1 MLTLNHI
8 TKKENFTFYVNCDII
23 IFVTR
28 GMLSLENGGKEM
40 TEVVINKAILSYHEA
55 NRYETIFQG
64 EGLLG
69 KKEHIKN
76 VIKTSLAIADF
87 KHSNV
92 DREFLAVCAEHHD
105 DGRVDQYRLLGK
117 FWDNVV
123 THNALGLDRF
133 DQFLLGLEE
142 FTIDQSVNIFRDVI
156 LYHGRMRLANL
167 SPESKEY
174 VEIVTA
180 ADDFENACSCV
191 SYLVHEVE
199 TDAKGYISQNPEA
212 DQTEVSNF
220 VFDHFKDGV
229 KFDKMKYCKTYAEY
243 VLFVATLATSC
254 IKKYGEIAKVALQ
267 QPGYGYDTILAGYKD
282 VFRKTFAPEMGEEAY
297 KVLAS
302 MIR

>member
-1 MLTLNHI
+1 MLILNCI
-8 TKKENFTFYVNCDII
+8 IKKENFTFYVNCGII

-40 TEVVINKAILSYHEA
+40 TKVVINKAILSYHEA
-55 NRYETIFQG
+55 NRYKNIFQG

-76 VIKTSLAIADF
+76 VIRTSQAIADF
-87 KHSNV
+87 RHSNV
-92 DREFLAVCAEHHD
+92 DREFLEICAEHHD

-117 FWDNVV
+117 FWDTEV

-133 DQFLLGLEE
+133 NQFLLGLGE
-142 FTIDQSVNIFRDVI
+142 FTIDQTIDIFRDVI
-156 LYHGRMRLANL
+156 LYHGRMKLTNL

-199 TDAKGYISQNPEA
+199 TDAKGYISKNPKA
-212 DQTEVSNF
+212 DQTAVSNF

-229 KFDKMKYCKTYAEY
+229 KFDKMKYCETYAEY
-243 VLFVATLATSC
+243 VLFAATLATSC

-282 VFRKTFAPEMGEEAY
+282 VFNKTLTPEMADKVY